1 VEPIHEHWIAA
12 KHILRYLH
20 GMLNYGL
27 RYASNNDVKLHGFT
41 NSVWAGSADD
51 IKSTSGICFI
61 LGSSLISQDIR
72 KQKYV
77 SLNTTE
83 A

>member
-20 GMLNYGL
+20 GMLNYSF

-41 NSVWAGSADD
+41 NSVWAGSAYD
-51 IKSTSGICFI
+51 IKSTSDICFI
-61 LGSSLISQDIR
+61 LGSALISQDRR

-77 SLNTTE
+77 ALNTTE